1 MLEAKK
7 QQLLAS
13 LEQIRVRVS
22 QLSQELAQRQAQ
34 EQQIIGAI
42 MLCDELMAEQ
52 NSDNSE
58 QPKSPG
64 MAGV

>member
-52 NSDNSE
+52 QAAPASE
-58 QPKSPG
+58 ET
-64 MAGV
+64 AGD